1 MEENGQRS
9 GAPDKTKGQRIDES
23 KIRKRKVE
31 WSNSRRERKKSLLR
45 KRTNTKKRKRK
56 KCRSRKA
63 RLMCSTT

>member
-1 MEENGQRS
+1 MAS
-9 GAPDKTKGQRIDES
+9 ALAPDKTKGQRIDES

-31 WSNSRRERKKSLLR
+31 WSNSRREKKKSVR
-45 KRTNTKKRKRK
+45 KRTNNEKKRKK